1 MGNECFFSLANLK
14 NGCKPNCQGVYADV
28 VIKSE
33 NSTMHYNEKG
43 FEKLFVQYESFKN
56 DYENQWQ
63 FSGNFDAD
71 ISGNLKDLE
80 CEYII
85 LTCFT

>member
-1 MGNECFFSLANLK
+1 
-14 NGCKPNCQGVYADV
+14 
-28 VIKSE
+28 
-33 NSTMHYNEKG
+33 MHYNEKG
-43 FEKLFVQYESFKN
+43 FEKLFAQYESFKN